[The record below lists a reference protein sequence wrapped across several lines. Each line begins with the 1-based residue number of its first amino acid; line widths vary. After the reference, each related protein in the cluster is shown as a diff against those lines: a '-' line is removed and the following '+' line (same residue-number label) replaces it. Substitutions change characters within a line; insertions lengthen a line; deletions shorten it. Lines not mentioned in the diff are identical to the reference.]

1 MPSAANECSSP
12 VSNFVGCRG
21 RFFAAVGVSRDVAA
35 ISCRDDGANCSLA
48 QVQSPAA
55 PNPTPTA
62 QQEATKPEP
71 TTPKNLEPLP
81 PNEVINI
88 LGKKVRGTN
97 NEDLGLVVDVVVD
110 AEGTPRAAVIDFGG
124 FLGVGSRKIA
134 VDWRLLRF
142 SPGTRDHPVS
152 LSLGRPEIQAAP
164 EYKPDSTSAA
174 MVGPPETP
182 ASTDADR

>member
-1 MPSAANECSSP
+1 MRGAQGLRTLLAVAAAS
-12 VSNFVGCRG
+12 
-21 RFFAAVGVSRDVAA
+21 FAAVIVSSDVAA
-35 ISCRDDGANCSLA
+35 LACRGDDCILA
-48 QVQSPAA
+48 QAQPPAS
-55 PNPTPTA
+55 PTPTPPA
-62 QQEATKPEP
+62 PQETGKPEP
-71 TTPKNLEPLP
+71 STPKNLEPLP
-81 PNEVINI
+81 PTEVINI

-110 AEGTPRAAVIDFGG
+110 AEGNPRAAVIDFGG

-142 SPGTRDHPVS
+142 SPGIRDHPVS

-164 EYKPDSTSAA
+164 EYKPDAASAA

-182 ASTDADR
+182 ASSDAEK

>member
-1 MPSAANECSSP
+1 MLALVTAVFATAAVAPDTVAEL
-12 VSNFVGCRG
+12 CRG
-21 RFFAAVGVSRDVAA
+21 CAPNN
-35 ISCRDDGANCSLA
+35 ILA
-48 QVQSPAA
+48 QAQSPAS
-55 PNPTPTA
+55 PTPTA
-62 QQEATKPEP
+62 APQESGKPEP
-71 TTPKNLEPLP
+71 NAPKNLEPLP
-81 PNEVINI
+81 PTDVINI

-110 AEGTPRAAVIDFGG
+110 AEGNPRAAVIDFGG

-142 SPGTRDHPVS
+142 SPGNRDHPVS

>member
-1 MPSAANECSSP
+1 MSAAQRSCIWLA
-12 VSNFVGCRG
+12 VVAA
-21 RFFAAVGVSRDVAA
+21 FFAAMGRSSDASVVP
-35 ISCRDDGANCSLA
+35 CRNGAANCLLA
-48 QVQSPAA
+48 QAQSPPANSTPSA
-55 PNPTPTA
+55 P
-62 QQEATKPEP
+62 QETGKPEP
-71 TTPKNLEPLP
+71 NAPKNLETLRPT
-81 PNEVINI
+81 EVINI

-110 AEGTPRAAVIDFGG
+110 ADGNPRAAVIDFGG

-142 SPGTRDHPVS
+142 SPSIRDHPIS

-164 EYKPDSTSAA
+164 EYKPDAASAA

>member
-1 MPSAANECSSP
+1 MSAARGSR
-12 VSNFVGCRG
+12 VSLAIVAASLVVVGI
-21 RFFAAVGVSRDVAA
+21 VSDVAA
-35 ISCRDDGANCSLA
+35 RSCHENPASCTLA
-48 QVQSPAA
+48 QTQSPVPA
-55 PNPTPTA
+55 NSTPPA
-62 QQEATKPEP
+62 SPGAGKPEP
-71 TTPKNLEPLP
+71 NTPKNLEPLP
-81 PNEVINI
+81 PSEVINV

-110 AEGTPRAAVIDFGG
+110 AEGNPRAAVIDFGG

-142 SPGTRDHPVS
+142 SPGTRDHPIS

-182 ASTDADR
+182 ASSDADR